1 MAARVAQ
8 VGDPAPG
15 RLAPRAALRSPR
27 DVEPSL
33 AELSSPVLVELH
45 DALSELDRARAAS
58 FAELSARIQ
67 AQRERLLELC
77 TQNPTPAELAA
88 ETQALPS
95 RLAALA
101 GTLEHPPEVPSRGP
115 WLAFRARVQ
124 PAYEA
129 VVHDLRDSDV
139 DVPSLRPTNYLRNA
153 LHLASCVA
161 GVLALELSPSNA
173 IPLGIALAFA
183 VSGWTLEF
191 ARTRSEAV
199 NTFCMQLFGRTAHPH
214 EARGINSATWY
225 ATALV
230 PIAWVGHVPAGV
242 VALLVLG
249 LADPAAAI
257 VGRRFGRRKLV
268 HGRTLEGTVAFVA
281 VGTLAPLAFLALLHP
296 SLGLGRAAIAAGSGA
311 VCGAIAELVSKRLDD
326 NLTIP
331 LAAFGAAWLTLV

>member
-1 MAARVAQ
+1 M
-8 VGDPAPG
+8 
-15 RLAPRAALRSPR
+15 
-27 DVEPSL
+27 EPSL
-33 AELSSPVLVELH
+33 AERSSPVLVELH

-58 FAELSARIQ
+58 FAELSSRIE

-77 TQNPTPAELAA
+77 TQARTPAELAA
-88 ETQALPS
+88 EALPS

-101 GTLEHPPEVPSRGP
+101 GTLEHPPEASSRGP

-129 VVHDLRDSDV
+129 VVHDLRDNDV
-139 DVPSLRPTNYLRNA
+139 DVPSLRPTNYVRNA

-161 GVLALELSPSNA
+161 GVLALELSPSNTL
-173 IPLGIALAFA
+173 PLAIALAFA

-191 ARTRSEAV
+191 ARTRSESV
-199 NTFCMQLFGRTAHPH
+199 NAFCMRLFGKTAHPH
-214 EARGINSATWY
+214 EAHGVNSATWY

-249 LADPAAAI
+249 LADPAAAV

-268 HGRTLEGTVAFVA
+268 HGRTLEGTSAFVG
-281 VGTLAPLAFLALLHP
+281 VGTLASFAFLSLVHP
-296 SLGLGRAAIAAGSGA
+296 SLGLGRAAIAAGFGA
-311 VCGAIAELVSKRLDD
+311 LSGAIAEVVSKRLDD

-331 LAAFGAAWLTLV
+331 LAAFGAAWLALL